1 LRVTWWGNLISGGS
15 WFLLPVLGLIGSA
28 LPALDAHTRMLF
40 GRPLHYQVTAK
51 FPAAWTPE
59 PASSEPLSARAG

>member
-1 LRVTWWGNLISGGS
+1 VLASGS

-28 LPALDAHTRMLF
+28 LPALDAHTRLLV

-51 FPAAWTPE
+51 MPVALPATTEA
-59 PASSEPLSARAG
+59 A